1 MSLVFRVVLYCLH
14 SLAFGFVEAL
24 MSSQLSEKVWRP
36 HEVISIESLTLESL
50 TLKYRRSADHKAN
63 IQSVNH
69 MAVTQ
74 VDMSMHIGARQS
86 ISETADIVG
95 FSHITIFM
103 DNTELQ
109 KVKSSHQVDKVLI
122 TDLSISIAI
131 SKGQQDF

>member
-1 MSLVFRVVLYCLH
+1 
-14 SLAFGFVEAL
+14 
-24 MSSQLSEKVWRP
+24 
-36 HEVISIESLTLESL
+36 
-50 TLKYRRSADHKAN
+50 
-63 IQSVNH
+63 

-74 VDMSMHIGARQS
+74 VDMSTHIGARHS

-131 SKGQQDF
+131 SKGQQDFQFVGVELRAMGGQQVPEPLCTDEA